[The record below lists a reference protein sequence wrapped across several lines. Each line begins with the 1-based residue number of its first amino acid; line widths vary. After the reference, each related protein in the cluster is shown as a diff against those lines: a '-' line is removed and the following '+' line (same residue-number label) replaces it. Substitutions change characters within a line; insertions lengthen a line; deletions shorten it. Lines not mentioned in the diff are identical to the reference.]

1 MNQQLLGQTINGAP
15 GIALQQRQVQAVQ
28 AQQAQVQAQAQ
39 AQAQV
44 QAQALQSQQAQVQA
58 QVQAQN
64 QGMDPNSLDA
74 RLAQENAETWIA
86 IGSCA
91 DTIGS
96 VEKAVEAFS
105 TALRYTPNNPKALT
119 KLANVYRTR
128 DAYAEAA
135 DLYRRALSLDQNNGE
150 TWGLLGHCYLMLD
163 DLQSAYTAYQQAL
176 LNLQNLNVPKLW
188 HGIGILYDRYG
199 SLEYAEE
206 AFVRV
211 LEMDPN
217 FEKANEIYFRLG
229 IIYKLQGKLQKALE
243 CFNYILSMPPAPL
256 SQSDVWFQIGSVL
269 EQSRDFPGAKD
280 AYERVLQTNPNHAKV
295 LQQLGCLYSQPE
307 APFHDDAVALRLLHQ
322 SIELNQADAHSWY
335 YLGRVYMSKQDYP
348 NAYESF
354 QHAVNIDSRNPTF
367 WCSIGVLYYKISQY
381 KDALDAYTRAIR
393 LNPYL
398 SEVWYDLGTLY
409 ETCNNQIGD
418 ALDAYHRAASLD
430 PSNPNIQERLLQLTK
445 YQKEGGSL
453 PPPPLP
459 QAAQQPVQVMTPQQ
473 PQIQTQFQA
482 QPQGQPVR
490 APQLQ
495 APAAQQLPQN
505 ATSRVPLPIPQVP
518 QQSSIKQ
525 PQSDGRENGQL
536 LQPVDHGMEPPP
548 PPPPQLQTNQKQVSA
563 SLNHSEQTGDE
574 SKSTQLQPINSENR
588 KQNQEFHPEENG
600 SSNTKLPPVQQLDG
614 DSAGN
619 SHVSLPPI
627 TSTAPTLSKE
637 EGSSS
642 KKHSLENP
650 KPVEPEEIKRQKTE
664 QSTIPSPD
672 HANTA
677 VVSNFNTTQESSSEN
692 KPSVQ
697 DQPAASALTPPK
709 VTPSESEP
717 DNNGLVH
724 TKGETTASS
733 QADASTS
740 EEKVKVQIADKE
752 EPKPTINLKPMDK
765 EEIAEIKGESITG
778 SDAAKAENETA
789 SNDSNADFKKDEV
802 KNDSPVEEPVR
813 KVDED
818 EDYDD

>member
-1 MNQQLLGQTINGAP
+1 MNQQLLGQNMNGAP
-15 GIALQQRQVQAVQ
+15 SIALQQRQVQAVQ

-39 AQAQV
+39 AQAQAQV
-44 QAQALQSQQAQVQA
+44 QAQALQSQQAQTQG
-58 QVQAQN
+58 

-269 EQSRDFPGAKD
+269 EQSRDYPGAKD

-307 APFHDDAVALRLLHQ
+307 ASFHDDDVALRLLHQ

-335 YLGRVYMSKQDYP
+335 YMGRVYMAKQDYP

-430 PSNPNIQERLLQLTK
+430 PSNPNIQERLIQLTK

-459 QAAQQPVQVMTPQQ
+459 QAAQQPVQVMAQQQ
-473 PQIQTQFQA
+473 PQMQTQFQA
-482 QPQGQPVR
+482 QAQGQPVR
-490 APQLQ
+490 APQLH

-505 ATSRVPLPIPQVP
+505 ATSRVPLPVPQVP
-518 QQSSIKQ
+518 TQQSSIKQ
-525 PQSDGRENGQL
+525 PQGDNHKNAQL
-536 LQPVDHGMEPPP
+536 LQPVDHTMQ
-548 PPPPQLQTNQKQVSA
+548 PPPQLQPGNQQITVSQSNSTQATAESKPTRLQPMSIESTNQSQA
-563 SLNHSEQTGDE
+563 S
-574 SKSTQLQPINSENR
+574 R
-588 KQNQEFHPEENG
+588 PEENG
-600 SSNTKLPPVQQLDG
+600 SQNTRLPPVQQLDG
-614 DSAGN
+614 NSIGN
-619 SHVSLPPI
+619 SHVNLPPI
-627 TSTAPTLSKE
+627 TSTAPPLSSKDNE
-637 EGSSS
+637 TS
-642 KKHSLENP
+642 KKHSLESS
-650 KPVEPEEIKRQKTE
+650 KPEETKRQKTE
-664 QSTIPSPD
+664 QDVDHSPEQSQLHAESTVSTTHENNLTNKHSVPD
-672 HANTA
+672 
-677 VVSNFNTTQESSSEN
+677 QR
-692 KPSVQ
+692 VQ
-697 DQPAASALTPPK
+697 DSQTEVPAESKPENSGSVEQHETKSEKHTPPASVSAPA
-709 VTPSESEP
+709 VTA
-717 DNNGLVH
+717 
-724 TKGETTASS
+724 ET
-733 QADASTS
+733 STS
-740 EEKVKVQIADKE
+740 EDNVQAGNSGKE
-752 EPKPTINLKPMDK
+752 ERKPTISLKPMDR
-765 EEIAEIKGESITG
+765 EEIAEIKGDSISAPNTAKV
-778 SDAAKAENETA
+778 SNEPAAK
-789 SNDSNADFKKDEV
+789 DSGTDSKNGEDKKNA
-802 KNDSPVEEPVR
+802 PVEEPVR

-818 EDYDD
+818 ENYDD